1 MRLRRRDIIP
11 LLLFAYVTLMAALSL
26 PGNDAIPTADKV
38 IVVIISYTHCTP
50 RQETLY
56 ASRQNI

>member
-26 PGNDAIPTADKV
+26 PGNDAIPTADKG
-38 IVVIISYTHCTP
+38 IVVIISYTFVAL
-50 RQETLY
+50 LY
-56 ASRQNI
+56 FVLRRIRR

>member
-26 PGNDAIPTADKV
+26 PDNDAIPTADKV
-38 IVVIISYTHCTP
+38 IVVIISYTFVAL
-50 RQETLY
+50 LY
-56 ASRQNI
+56 FVLRRIRR

>member
-11 LLLFAYVTLMAALSL
+11 LLLFVYVTLMAALSL

-38 IVVIISYTHCTP
+38 IVVIISYTFLAL
-50 RQETLY
+50 LY
-56 ASRQNI
+56 FVLRRIRR

>member
-11 LLLFAYVTLMAALSL
+11 LLLFSYVTLMAALSL

-38 IVVIISYTHCTP
+38 IVVIISYTFVAL
-50 RQETLY
+50 LY
-56 ASRQNI
+56 FVLRRIRR

>member
-1 MRLRRRDIIP
+1 MRLRRCDIIP

-38 IVVIISYTHCTP
+38 IVVIISYTFVAL
-50 RQETLY
+50 LY
-56 ASRQNI
+56 FVLRRIRR

>member
-1 MRLRRRDIIP
+1 MRLRRRYIIP

-38 IVVIISYTHCTP
+38 IVVIISYTFVAL
-50 RQETLY
+50 LY
-56 ASRQNI
+56 FVLRRIRR

>member
-1 MRLRRRDIIP
+1 MRLRRHDIIP

-38 IVVIISYTHCTP
+38 IVVIISYTFVAL
-50 RQETLY
+50 LY
-56 ASRQNI
+56 FVLRRIRR

>member
-26 PGNDAIPTADKV
+26 PGNDAIPTADKI
-38 IVVIISYTHCTP
+38 IVVIISYTFVAL
-50 RQETLY
+50 LY
-56 ASRQNI
+56 FVLRRIRR

>member
-11 LLLFAYVTLMAALSL
+11 LLLFVYVTFMAALSL

-38 IVVIISYTHCTP
+38 IVVIISYTFVAL
-50 RQETLY
+50 LY
-56 ASRQNI
+56 FVLRRIRR

>member
-11 LLLFAYVTLMAALSL
+11 LLLFAYVTLMAAFSL

-38 IVVIISYTHCTP
+38 IVVIISYTFVAL
-50 RQETLY
+50 LY
-56 ASRQNI
+56 FVLRRIRR

>member
-38 IVVIISYTHCTP
+38 IVVIISYTFVAL
-50 RQETLY
+50 LY
-56 ASRQNI
+56 FVLRHIRR

>member
-38 IVVIISYTHCTP
+38 IVVIISYTFVAL
-50 RQETLY
+50 LY
-56 ASRQNI
+56 FVLRRIRR

>member
-11 LLLFAYVTLMAALSL
+11 LLLFAYVTLIAALSL

-38 IVVIISYTHCTP
+38 IVVIISYTFVAL
-50 RQETLY
+50 LY
-56 ASRQNI
+56 FVLRRIRR

>member
-1 MRLRRRDIIP
+1 MRLRRRVIIP

-38 IVVIISYTHCTP
+38 IVVIISYTFVAL
-50 RQETLY
+50 LY
-56 ASRQNI
+56 FVLRRIRR

>member
-11 LLLFAYVTLMAALSL
+11 LLLFVYVTLMAALSL

-38 IVVIISYTHCTP
+38 IVVIISYTFVVL
-50 RQETLY
+50 LY
-56 ASRQNI
+56 FVLRRIRR

>member
-38 IVVIISYTHCTP
+38 IVVIISYTFVVL
-50 RQETLY
+50 LY
-56 ASRQNI
+56 FVLRRIRR

>member
-38 IVVIISYTHCTP
+38 IVVIISYTLVAL
-50 RQETLY
+50 LY
-56 ASRQNI
+56 FVLRRIRR

>member
-11 LLLFAYVTLMAALSL
+11 LLLFVYVTLMAALSL

-38 IVVIISYTHCTP
+38 IVVIISYTFVAL
-50 RQETLY
+50 LY
-56 ASRQNI
+56 FLLRRIRR

>member
-11 LLLFAYVTLMAALSL
+11 LLLFYYVTLMAALSL

-38 IVVIISYTHCTP
+38 IVVIISYTFVAL
-50 RQETLY
+50 LY
-56 ASRQNI
+56 FVLRRIRR

>member
-38 IVVIISYTHCTP
+38 IVVIISYTFVALLYFVLRRI
-50 RQETLY
+50 RQ
-56 ASRQNI
+56 

>member
-38 IVVIISYTHCTP
+38 IVAIISYTFVAL
-50 RQETLY
+50 LY
-56 ASRQNI
+56 FVLRRIRR

>member
-11 LLLFAYVTLMAALSL
+11 LLLFVYVTLMAALSL

-38 IVVIISYTHCTP
+38 IVVIISYTFVAL
-50 RQETLY
+50 LY
-56 ASRQNI
+56 FVLRRIRR

>member
-38 IVVIISYTHCTP
+38 IVVITSYTFVAL
-50 RQETLY
+50 LY
-56 ASRQNI
+56 FVLRRIRR

>member
-11 LLLFAYVTLMAALSL
+11 LLLFVYVTLMAALSL

-38 IVVIISYTHCTP
+38 IVVIISYTFVALLYFVLRRI
-50 RQETLY
+50 RQ
-56 ASRQNI
+56 